1 MLVPLLF
8 QYDWLISSYSTQILL
23 DISDH
28 IQENTCCLVAL
39 HLLELSADE
48 AIIGKTKENVKSKPF
63 RDVSLFLIEKKC
75 PNKDL
80 SLLNRN
86 FSYKDVSHSSDINC
100 LWFWYLSQLLRAISM
115 SLKQFLS
122 SGLFML
128 FFEDNGCDCDGKCLL
143 MIDLMDNVVI
153 TDLDRTAMARELP
166 RRPRP
171 PKIITRTDT
180 TRENWNHFLSI
191 FTMYIVYDF
200 SCPKAALWLIVTN
213 WYTLL
218 KNTTIEHSENEETW
232 PDQYKYKYI

>member
-1 MLVPLLF
+1 MSLWCWSLYSF
-8 QYDWLISSYSTQILL
+8 NMIDWFLHTQHRFFYLIFLITYKKILAA
-23 DISDH
+23 I
-28 IQENTCCLVAL
+28 VAL

-63 RDVSLFLIEKKC
+63 QDVSLFLIEKKC

-122 SGLFML
+122 SGLFTL

-180 TRENWNHFLSI
+180 TRENWNYLLSI

-200 SCPKAALWLIVTN
+200 SCPKAALWLIVSHNLWLTD
-213 WYTLL
+213 
-218 KNTTIEHSENEETW
+218 KHC
-232 PDQYKYKYI
+232 

>member
-1 MLVPLLF
+1 MLVTLLF

-28 IQENTCCLVAL
+28 IQEKTCSLVAL

-86 FSYKDVSHSSDINC
+86 FSYKDVSHSIDFNC

-122 SGLFML
+122 SGLFTL
-128 FFEDNGCDCDGKCLL
+128 FCEDNGCDCDGKCLL

-180 TRENWNHFLSI
+180 TRENWNYFLSI
-191 FTMYIVYDF
+191 FTMYIV
-200 SCPKAALWLIVTN
+200 SCMILAVPRQLYGSLWLTDI
-213 WYTLL
+213 
-218 KNTTIEHSENEETW
+218 HC
-232 PDQYKYKYI
+232 